1 MAFEL
6 ILQDI
11 ELSENTINDNTFDV
25 LFDYQAQVFLAKE
38 LCTSGRTFKYIPS
51 GDLEE
56 IAINNRQEI
65 LKYRLGRVTPEDKV
79 TIGDIFM
86 HAKFIKKISQ

>member
-11 ELSENTINDNTFDV
+11 ELSENTTNDNTFDV
-25 LFDYQAQVFLAKE
+25 WFDYQNEVFLAKE
-38 LCTSGRTFKYIPS
+38 LCKGGRTFKYKPI

-56 IAINNRQEI
+56 IAMNNRYDI
-65 LKYRLGRVTPEDKV
+65 LQYRLGRVTPQDEV

-86 HAKFIKKISQ
+86 YRKFTKIMD

>member
-11 ELSENTINDNTFDV
+11 ELADNTTNDNTFDV
-25 LFDYQAQVFLAKE
+25 WFDYQAQVFLAKE
-38 LCTSGRTFKYIPS
+38 LCKGGRTFKYKPI

-56 IAINNRQEI
+56 IAINNRYEI
-65 LKYRLGRVTPEDKV
+65 LKYRLGRVTPEDQV
-79 TIGDIFM
+79 TIADIFM
-86 HAKFIKKISQ
+86 YGQFTELIK

>member
-11 ELSENTINDNTFDV
+11 ELADNTINDNTFDIW
-25 LFDYQAQVFLAKE
+25 FDYQAQLFLAKE
-38 LCTSGRTFKYIPS
+38 LCTSGRTFKYVPI

-65 LKYRLGRVTPEDKV
+65 LEYRLGRVTPQDQV
-79 TIGDIFM
+79 TIADIFM
-86 HAKFIKKISQ
+86 YRKFTKIMD

>member
-11 ELSENTINDNTFDV
+11 ELADNTTNDNTFDV
-25 LFDYQAQVFLAKE
+25 WFDYQAQVFLAKE
-38 LCTSGRTFKYIPS
+38 LCTSGRTFKYKPI

-56 IAINNRQEI
+56 IAINNRHEI
-65 LKYRLGRVTPEDKV
+65 LKYRLGRVTPEDQV
-79 TIGDIFM
+79 TIADIFM
-86 HAKFIKKISQ
+86 YGQFTELIK

>member
-11 ELSENTINDNTFDV
+11 ELADNTTNDNTFDV
-25 LFDYQAQVFLAKE
+25 WFDYQAQVFLAKE
-38 LCTSGRTFKYIPS
+38 LCKGGRTFKYVPS

-56 IAINNRQEI
+56 IAINNRKEI
-65 LKYRLGRVTPEDKV
+65 LEYRLGRVTPEDKV

-86 HAKFIKKISQ
+86 HAKFIEKIS

>member
-11 ELSENTINDNTFDV
+11 ELSENTINENTFDV
-25 LFDYQAQVFLAKE
+25 WFDYQAQVFLAKE
-38 LCTSGRTFKYIPS
+38 LCKGGRTFKYKPI

-56 IAINNRQEI
+56 IAINNRYEI
-65 LKYRLGRVTPEDKV
+65 LKYRLGRVTPEDQV
-79 TIGDIFM
+79 TIADIFM
-86 HAKFIKKISQ
+86 YGQFTELIK

>member
-11 ELSENTINDNTFDV
+11 ELADNTINDNTFDIW
-25 LFDYQAQVFLAKE
+25 FDYQEEVFLAKE
-38 LCTSGRTFKYIPS
+38 LCKGGRTFKYVPS

-56 IAINNRQEI
+56 IAVNNRQEI
-65 LKYRLGRVTPEDKV
+65 LEYRLGRVTPEDKV

-86 HAKFIKKISQ
+86 HAKFIEKI